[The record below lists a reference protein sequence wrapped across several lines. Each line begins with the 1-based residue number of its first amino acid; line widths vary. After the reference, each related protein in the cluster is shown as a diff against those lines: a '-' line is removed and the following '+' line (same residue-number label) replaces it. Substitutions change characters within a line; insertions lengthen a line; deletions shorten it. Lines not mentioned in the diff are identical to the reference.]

1 MLESV
6 KSPIQTVVV
15 ALITIVMI
23 FFALVWMQNGNTMLV
38 SVEMQKKTKIVPKL
52 YFAKQGE
59 DFSKQHSVEGREKKK
74 HLYALSVEVQE
85 KKKHLYALSLPAF
98 ESMQRVL
105 LKPTQKKGD
114 VIIHN
119 ITVIQTNWFSKT
131 MYTLPLNNLSPFH
144 QMEDF
149 KQDKNNIS
157 FQATGVDTMLDVKFF
172 PEAVSTS
179 RDKHIGLLLI
189 AILFYSIIYSLYRL
203 YKIEELNTFFTS
215 KLILYSLFFAL
226 AMFKVEY
233 YKDNIHFEYP
243 PDELAHLSYVDHVHK
258 HNEFLPKFETMHML
272 NNPKAGNYL
281 SHPPLY
287 YKILDLA
294 YDENYSI
301 YQNVD
306 NFRTMSMIIFLASFL
321 LLLYFG
327 FSAKM
332 GILAHFV
339 YLSVISS
346 VPMFA
351 YLGGSIN
358 NDTLAIFGG
367 LVFIAGFKRLLE
379 KEYTTLTYFILGLGI
394 FIAYFSKLTVAV
406 LIFFVFVFYLF
417 YLLKIKEI
425 PKITKVQFGML
436 LLFLVPIFY
445 YQAYIIFT
453 YHSLVPTFN
462 KTHPE
467 EYLKS
472 AFFVPETFRHYLTH
486 YEWFERLRHYIE
498 GGWFGI
504 HSHHSFTKETVW
516 QYMGLLIL
524 HIFALFALFFR
535 CKTENRSFC
544 LVGKIAL
551 LSLLSVLVVQYFQ
564 SYGVHLSKGYIGG
577 LQPRYLLP
585 FMFAFAIMASIF
597 VERFNK
603 LFIVTIL
610 TIVICIHA
618 IYSDFFYFL
627 QYYQ

>member
-1 MLESV
+1 MYKSV
-6 KSPIQTVVV
+6 KPLFQVVLLPL
-15 ALITIVMI
+15 AAIAII
-23 FFALVWMQNGNTMLV
+23 FFALVWMQNGNTMIV
-38 SVEMQKKTKIVPKL
+38 SIETQKETKIVPKL
-52 YFAKQGE
+52 YFTKEGE
-59 DFSKQHSVEGREKKK
+59 DSSKPYSVQGRKIKK
-74 HLYALSVEVQE
+74 HHYAL
-85 KKKHLYALSLPAF
+85 ALPSF
-98 ESMQRVL
+98 ESMKKVF
-105 LKPTQKKGD
+105 LKPTQREGNVTID
-114 VIIHN
+114 S
-119 ITVIQTNWFSKT
+119 ITVIQTDWFIET
-131 MYTLPLNNLSPFH
+131 MYVISLNDLSPYH
-144 QMEDF
+144 QMKDF
-149 KQDKNNIS
+149 KQDENKVR
-157 FQATGVDTMLDVKFF
+157 FEATGVDTLFEVKFF
-172 PEAVSTS
+172 PKAVSLS
-179 RDKHIGLLLI
+179 RNNHLSLLLI
-189 AILFYSIIYSLYRL
+189 AILLYSVIYYLYGL
-203 YKIEELNTFFTS
+203 YKTEELNTFFTS

-233 YKDNIHFEYP
+233 YKDNIHFKYP
-243 PDELAHLSYVDHVHK
+243 PDELAHIAYIDHVHK
-258 HNEFLPKFETMHML
+258 HHEILPKFETMHML
-272 NNPKAGNYL
+272 NNLKAGNYL

-306 NFRTMSMIIFLASFL
+306 NFRTISMIIFWASFL

-327 FSAKM
+327 FSANM
-332 GILAHFV
+332 GILAHLV

-406 LIFFVFVFYLF
+406 LIFFVFVFYLL
-417 YLLKIKEI
+417 YSLKIKEI
-425 PKITKVQFGML
+425 PKITKLQFSML
-436 LLFLVPIFY
+436 LLFLLPIFY
-445 YQAYIIFT
+445 YQTYIIFT

-467 EYLKS
+467 EYLQS
-472 AFFVPETFRHYLTH
+472 AFFVPEAARHYLTH
-486 YEWFERLRHYIE
+486 FEWFERMQNYIE

-504 HSHHSFTKETVW
+504 HSHHSFTKENMW
-516 QYMGLLIL
+516 QYIGLLIL
-524 HIFALFALFFR
+524 HGVALFALFFR
-535 CKTENRSFC
+535 CREENKSFC

-564 SYGVHLSKGYIGG
+564 SYGVHLSKGYMGG

-585 FMFAFAIMASIF
+585 FMFAFAIMAATF

-603 LFIVTIL
+603 IFIVTIL
-610 TIVICIHA
+610 TIVICIQA

>member
-1 MLESV
+1 MYKSV
-6 KSPIQTVVV
+6 NPLFQTVLL
-15 ALITIVMI
+15 ALIAITMI
-23 FFALVWMQNGNTMLV
+23 FFTLIWMQNGNTMMV
-38 SVEMQKKTKIVPKL
+38 SVEMKKGAKIVPEL
-52 YFAKQGE
+52 YFAKSEE
-59 DFSKQHSVEGREKKK
+59 DFSKQHSVEGRKI
-74 HLYALSVEVQE
+74 
-85 KKKHLYALSLPAF
+85 KKHLYALSLPDF

-105 LKPTQKKGD
+105 LKPTQKEGD
-114 VIIHN
+114 VVIRN
-119 ITVIQTNWFSKT
+119 ITVIQTSWFMET
-131 MYTLPLNNLSPFH
+131 LYTLSLDNLSPFH

-149 KQDKNNIS
+149 KQDENKTS
-157 FQATGVDTMLDVKFF
+157 FKATGVDTLLDVKFF
-172 PEAVSTS
+172 PEAVSSS
-179 RDKHIGLLLI
+179 RDKHIGLLLV
-189 AILFYSIIYSLYRL
+189 AILSYSIMYYLYRL

-226 AMFKVEY
+226 AIFKVEY
-233 YKDNIHFEYP
+233 YKENIHFKHP
-243 PDELAHLSYVDHVHK
+243 PDELAHIAYIDHVHK

-272 NNPKAGNYL
+272 NNTKAGNYL

-306 NFRTMSMIIFLASFL
+306 NFRIMSMIIFLASFL

-327 FSAKM
+327 FGANM
-332 GILAHFV
+332 GLLAHLV

-394 FIAYFSKLTVAV
+394 FIAYFSKLTVAA
-406 LIFFVFVFYLF
+406 LIFFVFVFYLL

-425 PKITKVQFGML
+425 PKITKAQFGML
-436 LLFLVPIFY
+436 LLFLLPIFY

-453 YHSLVPTFN
+453 YHSLLPAFD

-472 AFFVPETFRHYLTH
+472 AFFVPEALRHYLTP
-486 YEWFERLRHYIE
+486 YEWLERMWGYIE

-504 HSHHSFTKETVW
+504 HSHHSFVKETVW
-516 QYMGLLIL
+516 QYIGLFIL

-535 CKTENRSFC
+535 CKEENRSFC
-544 LVGKIAL
+544 IVGKIAL

-564 SYGVHLSKGYIGG
+564 SYGVHLSKGYRGG

-585 FMFAFAIMASIF
+585 FMFAFAIMASMF

-610 TIVICIHA
+610 TIVICIQA